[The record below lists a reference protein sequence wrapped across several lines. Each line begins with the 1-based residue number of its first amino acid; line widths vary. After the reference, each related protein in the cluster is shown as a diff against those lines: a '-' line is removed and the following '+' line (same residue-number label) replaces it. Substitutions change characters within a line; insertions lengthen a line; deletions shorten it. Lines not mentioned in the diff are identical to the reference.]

1 MESLILSVRKGF
13 DAAIFNYTK
22 SILTFENWSTV
33 LSEITYLINSR
44 PLFPDGDP
52 SEFHCITGNDIL
64 HPYGQP
70 NVPQFS
76 EEEMVGGRKKRLFS
90 VAQNKISSFWTTW
103 LKNIPP
109 QLVERSRW
117 FHTRDNLQVG
127 DFVIILEPGL
137 KRSTAPRSVWSKAV
151 VTKTHP
157 SADGLVR
164 SVTVRDSK
172 RDEYVRPIHKL
183 CLIATKEELEA

>member
-1 MESLILSVRKGF
+1 MCIRDS
-13 DAAIFNYTK
+13 
-22 SILTFENWSTV
+22 
-33 LSEITYLINSR
+33 
-44 PLFPDGDP
+44 
-52 SEFHCITGNDIL
+52 CITGNDIL

-109 QLVERSRW
+109 QLVEKSPW

-137 KRSTAPRSVWSKAV
+137 KRSTAPLSVWSKAV